1 MVVSLAPDPIMDY
14 EANIE
19 KRLSEPLSLGV
30 MEYGM
35 MVEAMLNLA
44 EPKKEIA

>member
-1 MVVSLAPDPIMDY
+1 MVVSLAPDLIMDY
-14 EANIE
+14 EATIE

-35 MVEAMLNLA
+35 MEKQDKIEEVNRV
-44 EPKKEIA
+44 K